1 MKLSEQ
7 ALKDQLITLADN
19 EFKLPEKVDPF
30 SRVLEMMPHIGSVD
44 NELRDDLIYT
54 CLATWML
61 GEDEW
66 FTEDQYKTLLA
77 IALDED
83 HLFYRVGEKETD
95 SIFTRTFSMLLLPLI
110 LIAHRRRP
118 FLSRDELLHVK
129 ERVFTYL
136 AQEQDLRGY
145 VEEDGKGWAH
155 ALAHAADALDDLARC
170 KELNAADL
178 RDILDVIRERVAMP
192 HMVYNFEEDE
202 RLAIP
207 VIACLERKLLKEA
220 EVKEWLNGFIPLAQE
235 TEPFPA
241 CYRQAINVK
250 FFLRSLYFRG
260 RKADTAVAIGETSA
274 KTLTD
279 LVHSILNEISR
290 F

>member
-7 ALKDQLITLADN
+7 ALKDRLTTLSDN
-19 EFKLPEKVDPF
+19 EFALPEQSTAF
-30 SRVLEMMPHIGSVD
+30 QRTLEMMPHIGSVD
-44 NELRDDLIYT
+44 SELRDDLIYA

-61 GEDEW
+61 DENELY
-66 FTEDQYKTLLA
+66 TEDQYKQLLD
-77 IALDED
+77 IALDEE
-83 HLFYRVGEKETD
+83 HLFYRLGEKDTD
-95 SIFTRTFSMLLLPLI
+95 SVFARTFSMLMLPLI

-118 FLSRDELLHVK
+118 FLSQEEVRHIK
-129 ERVFTYL
+129 NRVFDYL
-136 AQEQDLRGY
+136 AQEQDWRGY
-145 VEEDGKGWAH
+145 VEEQGKGWAH

-170 KELNAADL
+170 QEMDADDL
-178 RDILDVIRERVAMP
+178 RDILNLIRDKVANP
-192 HMVYNFEEDE
+192 AFVYNFEEDE

-207 VIACLERKLLKEA
+207 VLACLGRKLLKETD
-220 EVKEWLNGFIPLAQE
+220 VKAWLNSFIPLARE

-250 FFLRSLYFRG
+250 FFLRTLYFRG
-260 RKADTAVAIGETSA
+260 RKPDTVAIIGEASA

-279 LVHSILNEISR
+279 LVHTILNEISR